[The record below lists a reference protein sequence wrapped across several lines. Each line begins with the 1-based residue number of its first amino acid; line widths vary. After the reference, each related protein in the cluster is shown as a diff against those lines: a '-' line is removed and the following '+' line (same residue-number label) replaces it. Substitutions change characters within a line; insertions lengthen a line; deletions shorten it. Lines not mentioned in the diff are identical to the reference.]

1 LFFGNSEEKKKNY
14 YYYSTSEERGK
25 KRERERERFSFFS
38 LGAVTEKFITDHEP
52 MLQISGWEM
61 SSTHLNLSSRGPLAL
76 L

>member
-1 LFFGNSEEKKKNY
+1 LEIQRKRKRIIIIILHLKKEVK
-14 YYYSTSEERGK
+14 
-25 KRERERERFSFFS
+25 RERERFSFFS